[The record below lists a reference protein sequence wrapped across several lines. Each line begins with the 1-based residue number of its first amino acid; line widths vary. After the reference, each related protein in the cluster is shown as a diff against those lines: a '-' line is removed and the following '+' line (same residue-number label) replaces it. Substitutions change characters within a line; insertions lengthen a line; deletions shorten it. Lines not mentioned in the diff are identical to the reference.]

1 MCLSFSV
8 TRTVTEFNKTHS
20 RGAYR
25 FSVTYTFAF
34 VPGDTFSTS
43 VMQVKLIYLEVAFEA
58 TKQLMVWWAAVTGHP
73 SMLKRTFIGALF
85 A

>member
-1 MCLSFSV
+1 MCLSLSV
-8 TRTVTEFNKTHS
+8 ARTVTKFNKTHS

-58 TKQLMVWWAAVTGHP
+58 TKQLMVWRAVCQASRP
-73 SMLKRTFIGALF
+73 C
-85 A
+85 